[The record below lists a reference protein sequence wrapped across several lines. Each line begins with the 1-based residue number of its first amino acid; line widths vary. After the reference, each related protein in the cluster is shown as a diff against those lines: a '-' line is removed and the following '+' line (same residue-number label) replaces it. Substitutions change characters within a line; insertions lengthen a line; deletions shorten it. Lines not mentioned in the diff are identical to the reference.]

1 MKEKDDKFIINVQ
14 IGGFRMPLG
23 IPREDEEL
31 YRKAEKLAN
40 KQLDKFTKLYSQRP
54 TEQVLIMVA
63 FQLAVMVSKKELIE
77 DTVPLAEKIQAL
89 DDELKALFSKELN

>member
-31 YRKAEKLAN
+31 YRKAEKLVN
-40 KQLDKFTKLYSQRP
+40 KQLDYYTKLYSQRP
-54 TEQVLIMVA
+54 TEQILILVA
-63 FQLAVMVSKKELIE
+63 FQIAVMVSKKELIE